1 MKIKTAIML
10 AIGLFYISPLSADY
24 SSMTRALENYTPP
37 GYYTQALEFKAE
49 RLDSPVESSLVES
62 NQENKAIFSR
72 IKDLKQ
78 AYEKKISNGHE
89 IFFLSDIGTQTF
101 NRLADISSDP
111 EAVRQIIHH
120 QLNVQEIAV
129 IAGLRNP
136 AVLAAQK
143 KIKAELESFNQ
154 VMGLDE
160 TLRQYTAFT
169 EGINNRIGPIKMK
182 GSMKQTYP
190 YPGLISLKGRV
201 IHHQVAALV
210 EKMRIAQ
217 KTVITQTKNAY
228 WDIVFIEQSIR
239 VTSETLDAFDRLKD
253 VATTLYKSGK
263 TSFQDIIK
271 INIKIEVLKE
281 DLLTLASKKKNVEVR
296 LWELLNLEPDTRMGA
311 IVLSEPDKQL
321 PDPEELYPLARQNRQ
336 ELSLVRHQIRKVQN
350 MVEMAESMILEPFTF
365 SFSLYENEAI
375 NSVGTGAPKPSFP
388 EKTMASM
395 KNNNPL
401 KPWYGIDGPWLNQ
414 TRQTLLSLEQTLVQQ
429 ENATDR
435 MVRDAWFEADKNKR
449 ELALYKNKIL
459 SLAQSA
465 LDVSTREYESGSIPF
480 SQAIDSYTNWLR
492 VNLTIAKQQT
502 DLGRSMAVLEKIVGS
517 GFK

>member
-10 AIGLFYISPLSADY
+10 TLGLFYMSPLYAEY
-24 SSMTRALENYTPP
+24 SEMTRALENYTPP
-37 GYYTQALEFKAE
+37 GYYTRALEFDE
-49 RLDSPVESSLVES
+49 QRLDSSAESSPIDSSQDSEAV
-62 NQENKAIFSR
+62 FFR

-89 IFFLSDIGTQTF
+89 NFFLSDIDTKTF
-101 NRLADISSDP
+101 KRLAEIASDP
-111 EAVRQIIHH
+111 EAVRQIIN
-120 QLNVQEIAV
+120 QKLNMHEIAV

-154 VMGLDE
+154 VMALDE
-160 TLRQYTAFT
+160 TLKQYTAFT
-169 EGINNRIGPIKMK
+169 EGINNKIGPLKMK

-190 YPGLISLKGRV
+190 YPGLTSLKGGV

-228 WDIVFIEQSIR
+228 WDIVFIGQSMR
-239 VTSETLDAFDRLKD
+239 STSETLDAFDRLKD

-281 DLLTLASKKKNVEVR
+281 DLITLASKKKNFEVR
-296 LWELLNLEPDTRMGA
+296 LWELLNLEPDTRMGE
-311 IVLSEPDKQL
+311 IVLSQPDKHL
-321 PDPEELYPLARQNRQ
+321 PDPENLYLLARQNRQ
-336 ELSLVRHQIRKVQN
+336 ELSFVRHQIRKVKN
-350 MVEMAESMILEPFTF
+350 MVEMAESMIQEPFTF
-365 SFSLYENEAI
+365 SFSLYEDEAI

-395 KNNNPL
+395 KTGSPL

-414 TRQTLLSLEQTLVQQ
+414 TRQKLLSLEQTLVQQ

-435 MVRDAWFEADKNKR
+435 MVREAWFEADKNKR
-449 ELALYKNKIL
+449 ELALYKKKIL
-459 SLAQSA
+459 SLSQSA
-465 LDVSTREYESGSIPF
+465 LDVSIREYESGSIPF
-480 SQAIDSYTNWLR
+480 SQAIDSYTNLL
-492 VNLTIAKQQT
+492 VVQLTIAKKQT
-502 DLGRSMAVLEKIVGS
+502 DLGRSMAALEKIVGI
-517 GFK
+517 GF